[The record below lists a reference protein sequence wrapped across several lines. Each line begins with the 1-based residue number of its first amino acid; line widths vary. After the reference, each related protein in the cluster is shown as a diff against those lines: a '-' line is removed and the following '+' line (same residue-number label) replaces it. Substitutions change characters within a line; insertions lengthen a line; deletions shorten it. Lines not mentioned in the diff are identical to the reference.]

1 MFVIKDTEKEKL
13 RKEKI
18 KKSVDSRFSLIGK
31 KFGKLKV
38 IAEYSEKKRRYCV
51 CKCDCGNKSIVLAQS
66 LKNGHTQ
73 SCGCLLE
80 EFRNKNNRI
89 FKNPLYRMLKG
100 MISRCYNE
108 KDKRYKNYGGRNI
121 TICEDWLDDPYNFI
135 NWALKNG
142 YKDKLSIERKNVN
155 DNYCPENC
163 CFIPLSEQAR
173 NKTNNR
179 KIKYNG
185 EIKSLVEW
193 CELFNLSYKAVHYRL
208 TKGWDLEKA
217 FKTKTPTG
225 FKRSR

>member
-1 MFVIKDTEKEKL
+1 MFVIKYTEKEKL

-51 CKCDCGNKSIVLAQS
+51 CRCDCGNKSIVLAQS
-66 LKNGHTQ
+66 LKNGHTK

-142 YKDKLSIERKNVN
+142 YKDKFSIERKDVN
-155 DNYCPENC
+155 GNYCPENC
-163 CFIPLSEQAR
+163 CFIPIREQAR
-173 NKTNNR
+173 NKTSNR
-179 KIKYNG
+179 RIEYNG
-185 EIKSLVEW
+185 EVRSLVEW
-193 CELFNLSYKAVHYRL
+193 CEMFDLSYKAVHYRI